1 MSAIERI
8 VGKMMSQSSVDL
20 VRMLIRLESTVH
32 TPTQPQVQLAPCVDS
47 QRYEDSC
54 QRRCT
59 VYHPQTSELEWIGR
73 HLVDVEVDC
82 SKIAIPTA
90 WPRG

>member
-1 MSAIERI
+1 MVVSIKTRRKHA
-8 VGKMMSQSSVDL
+8 
-20 VRMLIRLESTVH
+20 VH
-32 TPTQPQVQLAPCVDS
+32 TPAQPEIEFPSRIDP

-54 QRRCT
+54 QRRRAT
-59 VYHPQTSELEWIGR
+59 YHPQAGELKWIGG